1 MNSKRVRSGLIYL
14 LLLVAL
20 GAFLYTS
27 FGQNVTQAENEESIA
42 EIASKIRQGKVDAI
56 SIRDDR
62 IIVKLRPT
70 GTVYSRKEANVSL
83 LDTLQKLGVTAEDL
97 QRENVEIDVPPPHLW
112 ESWGNILIALLPL
125 LLLGVLF
132 FFILRQAQGAGNQA
146 FSFGKSRARMFTGD
160 RPTVTFDD
168 VAGNDEAKHELQEVV
183 EFLKEPQK
191 FAALGARIPK
201 GVLLVGP
208 PGTGKTLM
216 AKAVSG
222 EAGVPFFSISGSEF
236 VEMFV
241 GVGASRV
248 RDLFEQAKKNSPCII
263 FVDEI
268 DAVGR
273 HRGAGLGGSHDEREQ
288 TLNQILVEMDG
299 FDTDTN
305 IILIAATNRPD
316 ILDPALLRPGRFDR
330 RVTMDAPDV
339 KGRRAI
345 LDVHVR
351 GKPLAADVDLETV
364 AKQTPGFAGADIENL
379 VNEAAILAARRDRRS
394 ISMAEFQEAIE
405 RVIAG
410 PERRSRIILP
420 KEKEVVAYHE
430 AGHAVAMHFL
440 PEHDP
445 VHKVTIVPRGMAGGY
460 TMSLPDEENSLHTRS
475 KFRDQ
480 LVALLGGRVAEEI
493 RFGDVTTGASND
505 LERVTNMARAMVTE
519 WGMSELLGP
528 IRYGEREELVF
539 LGRNISEH
547 RNYSDKVAQQIDE
560 EVRRIVDEAHQECHK
575 LLQTHWDKMELLSQR
590 LLEIET
596 INAEDFQALM
606 RGEDPFVDRDIDQN
620 PLGQPKKP
628 TAVSEDKVSEERKDS
643 GLGLGGGTLPAPA

>member
-1 MNSKRVRSGLIYL
+1 MNSKRARSIAIYL
-14 LLLVAL
+14 VLIAAL
-20 GAFLYTS
+20 GVFLYSSLVRRPLATP
-27 FGQNVTQAENEESIA
+27 TTESIA
-42 EIASKIRQGKVDAI
+42 VIAALLRSGEVTSIEIDGDKLVVTKTNGEPLQS
-56 SIRDDR
+56 R
-62 IIVKLRPT
+62 IESGAGLVETLR
-70 GTVYSRKEANVSL
+70 S
-83 LDTLQKLGVTAEDL
+83 LGVQPGELAK
-97 QRENVEIDVPPPHLW
+97 V
-112 ESWGNILIALLPL
+112 NIVVSQPQFWDMWSGVVLAAVPL
-125 LLLGVLF
+125 LLLGGFF
-132 FFILRQAQGAGNQA
+132 FFIMRQAQGAGSQA

-160 RPTVTFDD
+160 RPTVTFND
-168 VAGNDEAKHELQEVV
+168 VAGNDEAKQELQEVV

-305 IILIAATNRPD
+305 LIIIAATNRPD

-330 RVTMDAPDV
+330 RVTMDTPDV
-339 KGRRAI
+339 RGRRAI

-351 GKPLAADVDLETV
+351 GKPLATDVDLDV
-364 AKQTPGFAGADIENL
+364 IAKQTPGFAGADLENL
-379 VNEAAILAARRDRRS
+379 VNEAAILAARRNRRS
-394 ISMAEFQEAIE
+394 ISTDELQEAIE

-410 PERRSRIILP
+410 PERRSRLITP
-420 KEKEVVAYHE
+420 KEKEIVAYHE
-430 AGHAVAMHFL
+430 AGHAVAMYLL
-440 PEHDP
+440 PNHDP
-445 VHKVTIVPRGMAGGY
+445 VHKITIVPRGMAGGY
-460 TMSLPDEENSLHTRS
+460 TMSLPDEESTLLTKQ
-475 KFRDQ
+475 KFEEQ

-493 RFGDVTTGASND
+493 RFVDVTTGASND
-505 LERVTNMARAMVTE
+505 LERVSQMARSMVTQ
-519 WGMSELLGP
+519 WGMSEKLGP
-528 IRYGEREELVF
+528 IRYGEREEMMF
-539 LGRNISEH
+539 LNRSFSEH
-547 RNYSDKVAQQIDE
+547 RNYSDKVAQEIDE
-560 EVRRIVDEAHQECHK
+560 EVKRLVDGSYARAHQ
-575 LLQTHWDKMELLSQR
+575 LLSENWPAMDRVALR
-590 LLEIET
+590 LLEVET
-596 INAEDFQALM
+596 INSPEFEALM
-606 RGEDPFVDRDIDQN
+606 RGELPQGSAEPQISPESTPR
-620 PLGQPKKP
+620 PKP
-628 TAVSEDKVSEERKDS
+628 QSSSRSDDKRSDA
-643 GLGLGGGTLPAPA
+643 GLDLGGTLPQPA

>member
-1 MNSKRVRSGLIYL
+1 MNSKRLRSGIIYL
-14 LLLVAL
+14 LLVLAL
-20 GAFLYTS
+20 GAFLYS
-27 FGQNVTQAENEESIA
+27 SLVRRPASNVSDET
-42 EIASKIRQGKVDAI
+42 IASVATLVRNGNVKSIEINGDRLSVVTLDGDEIQSRIETDAGLVETLRALGITPEQLAKVDI
-56 SIRDDR
+56 S
-62 IIVKLRPT
+62 V
-70 GTVYSRKEANVSL
+70 ANPQFW
-83 LDTLQKLGVTAEDL
+83 DTWSGV
-97 QRENVEIDVPPPHLW
+97 
-112 ESWGNILIALLPL
+112 LIAILPL
-125 LLLGVLF
+125 VLLGAFF

-146 FSFGKSRARMFTGD
+146 FSFGKSRARMFAGD
-160 RPTVTFDD
+160 RPTVTFKD
-168 VAGNDEAKHELQEVV
+168 VAGNEEAKQELQEVV
-183 EFLKEPQK
+183 EVLKEPQK
-191 FAALGARIPK
+191 FASLGARIPK

-305 IILIAATNRPD
+305 IIIVAATNRPD

-330 RVTMDAPDV
+330 RVTMDTPDMR
-339 KGRRAI
+339 GRRAI

-351 GKPLAADVDLETV
+351 GKPLAADVDLDV
-364 AKQTPGFAGADIENL
+364 IAKQTPGFAGADLENL
-379 VNEAAILAARRDRRS
+379 VNEAAILAARRNRRS
-394 ISMAEFQEAIE
+394 IGNDELQEAIE

-410 PERRSRIILP
+410 PERRSRLITP
-420 KEKEVVAYHE
+420 KEKEIVAYHE
-430 AGHAVAMHFL
+430 AGHAVAMHVL
-440 PEHDP
+440 PNHDP

-460 TMSLPDEENSLHTRS
+460 TMSMPEDESNLMTRE

-493 RFGDVTTGASND
+493 RFGDITTGASND
-505 LERVTNMARAMVTE
+505 LERVTGMARAMVTQ
-519 WGMSELLGP
+519 WGMSEKLGP
-528 IRYGEREELVF
+528 IRYGEREEMMF
-539 LGRNISEH
+539 LNRSFSEH
-547 RNYSDKVAQQIDE
+547 RNYSDKVAQEIDE
-560 EVRRIVDEAHQECHK
+560 EVKRLVDEAHKRCR
-575 LLQTHWDKMELLSQR
+575 ELLTENWDAMKRVSER
-590 LLEIET
+590 LLEVET
-596 INAEDFQALM
+596 LNAPEFEALM
-606 RGEDPFVDRDIDQN
+606 RGETPVDSTESTSSQENAASRS
-620 PLGQPKKP
+620 KP
-628 TAVSEDKVSEERKDS
+628 TGQVRGDDKRTDS
-643 GLGLGGGTLPAPA
+643 GLDLGGRVPQPV

>member
-1 MNSKRVRSGLIYL
+1 
-14 LLLVAL
+14 
-20 GAFLYTS
+20 
-27 FGQNVTQAENEESIA
+27 
-42 EIASKIRQGKVDAI
+42 
-56 SIRDDR
+56 
-62 IIVKLRPT
+62 
-70 GTVYSRKEANVSL
+70 
-83 LDTLQKLGVTAEDL
+83 
-97 QRENVEIDVPPPHLW
+97 
-112 ESWGNILIALLPL
+112 
-125 LLLGVLF
+125 
-132 FFILRQAQGAGNQA
+132 
-146 FSFGKSRARMFTGD
+146 
-160 RPTVTFDD
+160 
-168 VAGNDEAKHELQEVV
+168 
-183 EFLKEPQK
+183 
-191 FAALGARIPK
+191 
-201 GVLLVGP
+201 
-208 PGTGKTLM
+208 
-216 AKAVSG
+216 
-222 EAGVPFFSISGSEF
+222 
-236 VEMFV
+236 
-241 GVGASRV
+241 
-248 RDLFEQAKKNSPCII
+248 
-263 FVDEI
+263 
-268 DAVGR
+268 
-273 HRGAGLGGSHDEREQ
+273 
-288 TLNQILVEMDG
+288 
-299 FDTDTN
+299 
-305 IILIAATNRPD
+305 
-316 ILDPALLRPGRFDR
+316 
-330 RVTMDAPDV
+330 
-339 KGRRAI
+339 
-345 LDVHVR
+345 
-351 GKPLAADVDLETV
+351 
-364 AKQTPGFAGADIENL
+364 
-379 VNEAAILAARRDRRS
+379 AARRDRRS

-628 TAVSEDKVSEERKDS
+628 AAVPEDKVSEERKDS

>member
-1 MNSKRVRSGLIYL
+1 MNSKQLRSGIIYL
-14 LLLVAL
+14 LLVIAL

-27 FGQNVTQAENEESIA
+27 LA
-42 EIASKIRQGKVDAI
+42 R
-56 SIRDDR
+56 
-62 IIVKLRPT
+62 RPT
-70 GTVYSRKEANVSL
+70 PAAANVAIADVGALVRGGDVRTIEVDGDKLIISKVSGEML
-83 LDTLQKLGVTAEDL
+83 QSRLESGQSVVNTLRDLGVTSEQIA
-97 QRENVEIDVPPPHLW
+97 DVDIAIAAPQFWDTWSNL
-112 ESWGNILIALLPL
+112 LIAVVPL
-125 LLLGVLF
+125 VLLGVF
-132 FFILRQAQGAGNQA
+132 FIFILRQAQGAGNQA

-160 RPTVTFDD
+160 RPTVTFAD
-168 VAGNDEAKHELQEVV
+168 VAGNDESKQELQEVV

-191 FAALGARIPK
+191 FASLGARIPK
-201 GVLLVGP
+201 GVLLIGP

-299 FDTDTN
+299 FDSDTN
-305 IILIAATNRPD
+305 IIIVAATNRPD

-330 RVTMDAPDV
+330 RVTMDTPDV

-351 GKPLAADVDLETV
+351 GKPLASDIDLDLV

-379 VNEAAILAARRDRRS
+379 VNEAAILAARRNLRS
-394 ISMAEFQEAIE
+394 IGNAEFQEAIE

-410 PERRSRIILP
+410 PERRSRLITP
-420 KEKEVVAYHE
+420 KEKAIVAYHE
-430 AGHAVAMHFL
+430 AGHAVAMHVL
-440 PEHDP
+440 PNHDP

-460 TMSLPDEENSLHTRS
+460 TMSMPDEETSLMT
-475 KFRDQ
+475 KDKYLDQ

-493 RFGDVTTGASND
+493 QTGDITTGASND
-505 LERVTNMARAMVTE
+505 LERVAQMARAMVTQ
-519 WGMSELLGP
+519 WGMSEKLGP
-528 IRYGEREELVF
+528 IRYGEREEMMF
-539 LGRNISEH
+539 LNRAFAEH
-547 RNYSDKVAQQIDE
+547 RNYSDKVAQEIDE
-560 EVRRIVDEAHQECHK
+560 EVSRLVDDAYQRCHVVLKENWEA
-575 LLQTHWDKMELLSQR
+575 LTRVATR
-590 LLEIET
+590 LLEVET
-596 INAEDFQALM
+596 ITAAEFEALM
-606 RGEDPFVDRDIDQN
+606 RGEAPIDTAEQRRESEN
-620 PLGQPKKP
+620 VLRRPRPEGQ
-628 TAVSEDKVSEERKDS
+628 ARSDDKRADS
-643 GLGLGGGTLPAPA
+643 GLDLTGRVPQPA